1 MKNIFDYF
9 RAFSKQNTASLAKER
24 LKIIVAHE
32 RSEQKSPDY
41 LPKLKKEL
49 IDVISRY
56 VRIDR
61 EKISVQLERAGDY
74 SVLELNVTL
83 PD

>member
-1 MKNIFDYF
+1 MSIFDYF
-9 RAFSKQNTASLAKER
+9 RAFSKQNTASFARER

-32 RSEQKSPDY
+32 RSERKSPDY

-49 IDVISRY
+49 LDVISRY
-56 VRIDR
+56 VHIDKD
-61 EKISVQLERAGDY
+61 KISVQLERAGDY